1 MTKDDWREFVVR
13 LRGRGVRF
21 AIIGGHAV
29 NHYGYLRATEDLDI
43 VFKRDPKSEL
53 ELLRTLEE
61 FEAFYVGDEIDP
73 TTRLELTHPV
83 SLAYIRSQSLL
94 MVGTSFGY
102 VDIFDFMPGLP
113 DATIDECLESAQL
126 SETLPYVS
134 LEWLKRL
141 KRASDRPR
149 DREDIKHL
157 P

>member
-1 MTKDDWREFVVR
+1 MTKDDWTGFVRR
-13 LRGRGVRF
+13 LCERGVKI

-29 NHYGYLRATEDLDI
+29 NYYGYLRATEDLDI
-43 VFKRDPKSEL
+43 VFKRDPKAEL
-53 ELLRTLEE
+53 ELLRTLQE
-61 FEAFYVGDEIDP
+61 FEAFYIGDEIDP
-73 TTRLELTHPV
+73 TTRLELTYPV

>member
-1 MTKDDWREFVVR
+1 
-13 LRGRGVRF
+13 
-21 AIIGGHAV
+21 
-29 NHYGYLRATEDLDI
+29 
-43 VFKRDPKSEL
+43 L
-53 ELLRTLEE
+53 ELLRTLQE
-61 FEAFYVGDEIDP
+61 FEAFYIGDEIDP
-73 TTRLELTHPV
+73 VTRLELTYPV
-83 SLAYIRSQSLL
+83 SLAYIRSKSLL